1 MENVGLKIIKN
12 FKRPEKSL
20 IEKFRN
26 IQVSI
31 LDDCMNRT
39 AAISSQIKP
48 FNNVKLLGTAYT
60 VRLQAGDNLLFY
72 YAIDQAK
79 PGDVIVID
87 GGGFTERAL
96 CGEIM
101 TEYAKERG
109 LAGFIIDGAIRD
121 KEDLSKSNF
130 PVYARAVTPNG
141 PYKNGPGEINVPINI
156 GGKVICP
163 GDIIVGDENGVIAI
177 NPKDAEIILEKSKA
191 IIEKENN
198 LLLNIKENKK
208 MNLEWVYKKLE
219 ENQCEFIEEV

>member
-1 MENVGLKIIKN
+1 
-12 FKRPEKSL
+12 
-20 IEKFRN
+20 
-26 IQVSI
+26 
-31 LDDCMNRT
+31 
-39 AAISSQIKP
+39 
-48 FNNVKLLGTAYT
+48 
-60 VRLQAGDNLLFY
+60 
-72 YAIDQAK
+72 
-79 PGDVIVID
+79 
-87 GGGFTERAL
+87 
-96 CGEIM
+96 M

-121 KEDLSKSNF
+121 KEDISKSNF

-191 IIEKENN
+191 VIEKENN